1 MFNADIKNGLKLYLD
16 NALNVCLI
24 GRHGVGKTAVV
35 QKLFTETFGDKW
47 IYLSGATLDPFIDL
61 IGVPLKQEDENGKP
75 YLEFIRPKQ
84 LQEDNVHAI
93 FCDEYNRAPK
103 KVKNALLEVIQF
115 KSIQGYKFKNLK
127 VVWTAINPDD
137 DNEYDIEPLDPA
149 QKDRFHIHM
158 ELPYLLDKEY
168 FTSMYGEDL
177 YVSSA
182 EWWYALDE
190 NIRKQIS
197 PRRLDYAIQV
207 WKING
212 NIRDV
217 IPKQANVSKLLENL
231 KKGSLSIR
239 IEKLLK
245 ETNEEVIRQ
254 ELSVN
259 EISYIQK
266 HLSELEYI
274 DQFLKFL
281 PEELILKEAPDNY
294 TICDYINKN
303 KNNFSSSLIS
313 TLENQ
318 GLFIRSAFEECFKYY
333 QKYFSDDSYYAKR
346 KNQLKYV
353 LNTFPDVNT
362 IKITSND
369 IPKIEKILN
378 IINIFLGTAYQSTIS
393 KMENS
398 SPILQKLY
406 NLYCFNNS
414 IKNPALQIDYSKY
427 SHIKY
432 KINNIIKNNTT
443 NSNTIDIESK
453 DTYSNNNLSDLPF

>member
-1 MFNADIKNGLKLYLD
+1 MFNSETRNYLKLYLD

-158 ELPYLLDKEY
+158 ELPYLLDQEY

-177 YVSSA
+177 YVSSS

-190 NIRKQIS
+190 NVRKQIS

-207 WKING
+207 WKMNG

-217 IPKQANVSKLLENL
+217 IPKQANISKLLENL

-245 ETNEEVIRQ
+245 ETDEEIIKK

-266 HLSELEYI
+266 HLSEPEYI

-303 KNNFSSSLIS
+303 KNDFSSSLIS

-318 GLFIRSAFEECFKYY
+318 GLFIRSAFEECFSYY
-333 QKYFSDDSYYAKR
+333 KKYFSDDNYFSSR
-346 KNQLKYV
+346 KNRLK
-353 LNTFPDVNT
+353 LMLKSFPDANT
-362 IKITSND
+362 TKIKSSD
-369 IPKIEKILN
+369 LPKVEKILN
-378 IINIFLGTAYQSTIS
+378 IINIFMSSAYESTIS
-393 KMENS
+393 KVEKEC
-398 SPILQKLY
+398 PILEKLY
-406 NLYCFNNS
+406 NLNELGKS
-414 IKNPALQIDYSKY
+414 ISPLINIDLNKY
-427 SHIKY
+427 SSIRY
-432 KINNIIKNNTT
+432 RLTSFTPLNT
-443 NSNTIDIESK
+443 SVSIDSPVNTSSEQEFTDQ
-453 DTYSNNNLSDLPF
+453 DLPF